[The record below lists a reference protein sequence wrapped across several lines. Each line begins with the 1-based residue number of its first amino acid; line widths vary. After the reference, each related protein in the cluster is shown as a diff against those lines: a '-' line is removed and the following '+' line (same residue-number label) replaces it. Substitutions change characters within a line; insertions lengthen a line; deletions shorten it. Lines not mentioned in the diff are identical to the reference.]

1 MNYENALNHYELV
14 NRYSEIIHEKLKYL
28 EIDNEL
34 RVSVADLIFQLK
46 ILNNQDILEFIN
58 KDEDKLKKIIE
69 AFFSQED
76 NKIIIKEDNLKYLLT
91 FLILN
96 SEKNESSI

>member
-1 MNYENALNHYELV
+1 MNYDNALNHYESV
-14 NRYSEIIHEKLKYL
+14 NSYSEIIHKKLKYL
-28 EIDNEL
+28 EVNDEIKVN
-34 RVSVADLIFQLK
+34 VADLIFQLK
-46 ILNNQDILEFIN
+46 CLNNQDILEFID

-76 NKIIIKEDNLKYLLT
+76 SKIIIKEDKLKYLLT

-96 SEKNESSI
+96 SEKNQSSI